1 MALGADLASTRPP
14 CVSATSK
21 GNHVKRE
28 TGSESCRIALWDFFG
43 NAVIFFIGYY
53 KIALETGSEFVL
65 QNNPIMQ
72 FDTTKTQSQVQHHT
86 MVSKL
91 F

>member
-14 CVSATSK
+14 CVSATSER
-21 GNHVKRE
+21 NHLKRE
-28 TGSESCRIALWDFFG
+28 TGSELCRIAPWDFFG
-43 NAVIFFIGYY
+43 NAVIFFIDYY

-72 FDTTKTQSQVQHHT
+72 FDTTKTQSQVQHGQ
-86 MVSKL
+86 
-91 F
+91 